1 MSISGNPKTTVSE
14 TLREALKIEDKG
26 SKESSCPRAS
36 TIRTLKEG
44 KAIKNWEEGCRWHQG
59 ALEWSFWKMQGQ

>member
-26 SKESSCPRAS
+26 SKESSYPRAS

-44 KAIKNWEEGCRWHQG
+44 KEIKNWEEGCRRASG
-59 ALEWSFWKMQGQ
+59 CS